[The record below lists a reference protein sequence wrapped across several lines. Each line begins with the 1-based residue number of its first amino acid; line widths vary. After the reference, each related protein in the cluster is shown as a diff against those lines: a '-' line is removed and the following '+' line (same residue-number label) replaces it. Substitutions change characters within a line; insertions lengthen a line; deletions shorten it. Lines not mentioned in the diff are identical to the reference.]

1 MLRESPVVLFD
12 LRVVC
17 TREWD
22 QNGSWFAFYRNALE
36 NLTAFRQNLLT
47 FFKDA
52 FRLSLPVNRR
62 RWKASLNSYSA
73 SSIRNLF
80 RQNLYLY
87 EFSFFDDGDILSSKK
102 ILQTSHSFLSGSR
115 ANVPVLAWSVFD
127 LRPASHFA
135 VKELLHKRS
144 DTEKLR
150 SGAEDFEIKKAL
162 RGWKERKRKNS

>member
-73 SSIRNLF
+73 SEKTGNSSPDHWIPIDFELC
-80 RQNLYLY
+80 
-87 EFSFFDDGDILSSKK
+87 LSSENS
-102 ILQTSHSFLSGSR
+102 TY
-115 ANVPVLAWSVFD
+115 
-127 LRPASHFA
+127 
-135 VKELLHKRS
+135 E
-144 DTEKLR
+144 
-150 SGAEDFEIKKAL
+150 
-162 RGWKERKRKNS
+162 KERMITLPKEHLWKGARFLLLLRIVLILLLPLETGTDFIPPQWMNKGYRSSSF

>member
-1 MLRESPVVLFD
+1 MKGKLIP
-12 LRVVC
+12 
-17 TREWD
+17 
-22 QNGSWFAFYRNALE
+22 
-36 NLTAFRQNLLT
+36 
-47 FFKDA
+47 
-52 FRLSLPVNRR
+52 
-62 RWKASLNSYSA
+62 

-80 RQNLYLY
+80 RKNLYLY

-115 ANVPVLAWSVFD
+115 ANVPVWSVFD

-144 DTEKLR
+144 NTEKLR

-162 RGWKERKRKNS
+162 RG